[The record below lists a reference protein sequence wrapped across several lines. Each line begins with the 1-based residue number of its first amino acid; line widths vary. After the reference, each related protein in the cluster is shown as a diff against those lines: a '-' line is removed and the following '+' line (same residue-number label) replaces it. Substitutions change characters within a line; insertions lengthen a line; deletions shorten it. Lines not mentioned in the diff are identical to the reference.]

1 MICLQ
6 SDRQFTFDLVLGQ
19 VIAALKSIVPVFCR
33 FSVVVVLKR
42 SVLALPCLSLR
53 PSGRGVVSVKR
64 RPVEFAGRIGE
75 YACCW
80 FWDD

>member
-6 SDRQFTFDLVLGQ
+6 SDRQFAFDRVLGQ

-53 PSGRGVVSVKR
+53 PCGRGIVSVKR
-64 RPVEFAGRIGE
+64 RPVELAGRIGK
-75 YACCW
+75 
-80 FWDD
+80 